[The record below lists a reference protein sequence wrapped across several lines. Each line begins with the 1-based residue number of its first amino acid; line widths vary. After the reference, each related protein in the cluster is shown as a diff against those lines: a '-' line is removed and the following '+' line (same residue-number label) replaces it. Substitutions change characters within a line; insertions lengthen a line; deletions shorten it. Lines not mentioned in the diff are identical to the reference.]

1 MKKLVSILMVLA
13 LILGVSAM
21 AEGIAKEDIKVGFI
35 YGSTVGDEGYTFTH
49 NRGRLALE
57 EAGIPTMYLENIPET
72 SECEEAA
79 RNLIDQ
85 GCNVIY
91 AISFGHGQY
100 IANVAAEYPDVY
112 FGHCTGYITGDNL
125 NTYMGR
131 MYEAQYLT
139 GIAAGMRTETNKIG
153 IVTTFPIPEVVR
165 QINSFCLGIRSV
177 NPEATLEVKW
187 TSSWYD
193 PATEK
198 AAATELLNGGC
209 DVIAAYCDTMN
220 PQLTA
225 AEAGAWA
232 TGCSSSGYDKIPD
245 AYLTAPLFNYGKFYM
260 ADVQSI
266 IDGTRE
272 SNVSI
277 WQGMAEGLVELDVI
291 TDNCAE
297 GTAEKIEEVKA
308 QIIDGSF
315 DVWAGELKD
324 NQGNVRVAA
333 GETLTDADLLALD
346 WLVEGV
352 IGSLQ

>member
-1 MKKLVSILMVLA
+1 MVLTLA
-13 LILGVSAM
+13 LGMFTVASAE
-21 AEGIAKEDIKVGFI
+21 AGIPKEDIKVGFI
-35 YGSTVGDEGYTFTH
+35 YGSAVGDEGYTFTH

-57 EAGIPTMYLENIPET
+57 EMGIETMYLENIPET
-72 SECEEAA
+72 AECEKAA
-79 RNLIDQ
+79 RDLIDQ

-100 IANVAAEYPDVY
+100 IANVAEEYPDVY
-112 FGHCTGYITGDNL
+112 FGHCTGYITSDNL

-165 QINSFCLGIRSV
+165 QINSFALGIRSV

-198 AAATELLNGGC
+198 ASATELLNGGC

-225 AEAGAWA
+225 AEAGKWA
-232 TGCSSSGYDKIPD
+232 TGCSSTGYDKIPN
-245 AYLTAPLFNYGKFYM
+245 AYLTAPLFNYGKFYT

-272 SNVSI
+272 SNSSV
-277 WQGMAEGLVELDVI
+277 WLGMADGLVELDVV

-315 DVWAGELKD
+315 DMWAGELKD
-324 NQGNVRVAA
+324 NQGNVKVAA
-333 GETLTDADLLALD
+333 GETLDDAALQAID
-346 WLVEGV
+346 WFVEGV
-352 IGSLQ
+352 IGNVQ